1 MKVLIVAKTRRGQG
15 ACVGGITQH
24 GRSVRLVAV
33 DTATNEHAGMEYEV
47 GEVWEIETAPAPEI
61 IPPHVEDVLVLHA
74 VRLRLSDKVE
84 QTIRRFMPPVCGG
97 PDQLF
102 QGLVQATSAGGLFVT
117 ERTGLPERSTLFWE
131 PDQPLELDCTG
142 KRIRYRYP
150 TSAGG
155 LTLTFVGFQEPLAQI
170 PPGTLVRVSLA
181 HRWRPKERL
190 EEELRCFLQISGWF
204 QTKECSRAFETAT
217 PPVAAPSATAPLTSA
232 LADPMSSALQVLK
245 RTFGYSQFFPV
256 QADVIHR
263 ILHGQDT
270 LVVMPTGGGK
280 SLCYQLPALIL
291 EGLTVVVSP
300 LIALMQD
307 QVRQLRELGIPV
319 ACLNHMVPL
328 SEWTSITRS
337 IRQGVTRILYVAPE
351 TLLRPEILLLL
362 AERET
367 SCLAID
373 EAHCISEWGHDFR
386 PDYRKLRGVRERFP
400 NAVCLGLTA
409 TATPRVRQDIR
420 GLLAIPPDG
429 ELVASFNRPNLF
441 ISVQSR
447 QDRLAQI
454 LHFLEKRRG
463 ESGIIYCG
471 TRKQADELCVELNA
485 NGWETLP
492 YHAGLEDSVRTLNQE
507 RFIRDEVPLIVATI
521 AFGMGINKSNV
532 RFVIHAHLPKDL
544 ESYYQEIGRA
554 GRDGLRADCLL
565 LYNRADAIVHRHF
578 IDQGAASERPGR
590 QARLNALIRFAE
602 TRQCRRVP
610 LLNYFGETVQE
621 GCNCCDRCV
630 SKPSVAPPVDV
641 TPVAQL
647 FLSAVQQTGQ
657 SFGGAQIIAVLR
669 GSRAERVLARRHD
682 RLACYGQGKG
692 HSEMVWRQFLD
703 DFLDLGLL
711 EQDLEFGGLRL
722 TPKGRAVLDGR
733 ERVLV
738 HRQEASACAEPTDL
752 PRQHDPAAFDHL
764 RRLRKE
770 LADQAGVPAY
780 MIFSD
785 ATLTEMA
792 RVLPAD
798 EAQLLQISGVGQTKL
813 GRYGNRFLEA
823 IRAFRQQAGL
833 PAVVASE
840 KDDSPIVRPPKRRRF
855 HEVGERFAA
864 GETIAGLAEAY
875 GVTTATILEHLHRFN
890 QDGGQVDADR
900 ILAALSLPHAT
911 REQAIAAFERLG
923 LDRLGPVFDAL
934 GGTVSYPDLHLLR
947 AYLSARP
954 PAGGGC

>member
-24 GRSVRLVAV
+24 GRSVRLIAANA
-33 DTATNEHAGMEYEV
+33 ATNERAGMEYEI
-47 GEVWEIETAPAPEI
+47 GEVWEIETAPVPEI
-61 IPPHVEDVLVLHA
+61 VPPHVEDVLVLSA

-84 QTIRRFMPPVCGG
+84 QTIRRFMPPVFGG

-102 QGLVQATSAGGLFVT
+102 QGLVQATTAGALFVT
-117 ERTGLPERSTLFWE
+117 ERTGFPERSTMFWE
-131 PDQPLELDCTG
+131 PDQPLELDGTG

-155 LTLTFVGFQEPLAQI
+155 MTLAFVGFQEPVAEI
-170 PPGTLVRVSLA
+170 PPRTLLRVSLA
-181 HRWRPKERL
+181 HQWRPKERPD
-190 EEELRCFLQISGWF
+190 EELRCYLQISGWF
-204 QTKECSRAFETAT
+204 QARERARSCGTTTPTAAV
-217 PPVAAPSATAPLTSA
+217 PGVTAPLTSA
-232 LADPMSSALQVLK
+232 LADPMSRALQVL
-245 RTFGYSQFFPV
+245 RQTFGYSEFFPV
-256 QADVIHR
+256 QADVIRR
-263 ILHGQDT
+263 ILQGQDT

-307 QVRQLRELGIPV
+307 QVRQLQELGIPA

-328 SEWTSITRS
+328 NDWTAITKS
-337 IRQGVTRILYVAPE
+337 IRQGLTQLLYVAPE

-362 AERET
+362 AESKP

-386 PDYRKLRGVRERFP
+386 PDYRKLRGVRDRFP
-400 NAVCLGLTA
+400 DAVCLGLTA

-454 LHFLEKRRG
+454 LRFLEKRRG

-471 TRKQADELCVELNA
+471 TRKQTDELCVELNA
-485 NGWETLP
+485 HGWETLP
-492 YHAGLEDSVRTLNQE
+492 YHAGLEDRVRTLNQE
-507 RFIRDEVPLIVATI
+507 RFIRDEVPLIAATI

-565 LYNRADAIVHRHF
+565 LYHRADAIVHRHF

-610 LLNYFGETVQE
+610 LLSYFGERVQE
-621 GCNCCDRCV
+621 RCPCCDRCV
-630 SKPSVAPPVDV
+630 SKPSIAPSLDV
-641 TPVAQL
+641 TAVAQI
-647 FLSAVQQTGQ
+647 FLSAVRQTGQ

-682 RLACYGQGKG
+682 RLACYGQGRG
-692 HSEMVWRQFLD
+692 HSELEWRRLLD

-711 EQDLEFGGLRL
+711 EQDLEFGGLQL
-722 TPKGRAVLDGR
+722 TPKGRAVMEGR

-738 HRQEASACAEPTDL
+738 HREETSALAEPTAL
-752 PRQHDPAAFDHL
+752 PRQQNPAAFDHL

-770 LADQAGVPAY
+770 LADQAGVPAF

-785 ATLTEMA
+785 AALTEMA
-792 RVLPAD
+792 RVLPVD
-798 EAQLLQISGVGQTKL
+798 EAQLLQIKGVGHTKL
-813 GRYGNRFLEA
+813 ARYGHPFLEA
-823 IRAFRQQAGL
+823 IRAFRQQAG
-833 PAVVASE
+833 
-840 KDDSPIVRPPKRRRF
+840 
-855 HEVGERFAA
+855 
-864 GETIAGLAEAY
+864 
-875 GVTTATILEHLHRFN
+875 
-890 QDGGQVDADR
+890 
-900 ILAALSLPHAT
+900 
-911 REQAIAAFERLG
+911 
-923 LDRLGPVFDAL
+923 
-934 GGTVSYPDLHLLR
+934 
-947 AYLSARP
+947 
-954 PAGGGC
+954 